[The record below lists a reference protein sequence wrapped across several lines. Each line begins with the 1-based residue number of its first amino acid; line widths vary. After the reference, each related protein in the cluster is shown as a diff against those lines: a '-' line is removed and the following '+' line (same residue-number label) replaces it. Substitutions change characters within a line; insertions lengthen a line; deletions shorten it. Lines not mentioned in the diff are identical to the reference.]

1 MKEWNEEE
9 MNVAEIDYYQP
20 PPPELLGLGSA
31 TLATIPL
38 TAAVREPEA
47 PPRASSWDWPR
58 ERRDP
63 RG

>member
-1 MKEWNEEE
+1 